1 MQINTGQKT
10 GRALS
15 LGWPTE
21 VKGLM
26 RVLKGVLFLALLFN
40 CVQAFS
46 TTIPATQS
54 ITLAW
59 TPSPDTNIMGYNI
72 YYGVASRTYPNVI
85 NVGNVTSATISNLV
99 AGVTYYFA
107 ATEYDNLGQ
116 ESGFSDEVSY
126 LAPNGFPTMR
136 IHGMVAGQFILTMTG
151 QINHTYEIQATQDF
165 KTWTTI
171 GNVTIGASG
180 SLDFTDTNAQNFP
193 DRFYRT
199 CDTQP

>member
-1 MQINTGQKT
+1 M
-10 GRALS
+10 GRAVS

-26 RVLKGVLFLALLFN
+26 GDLKGILFLALLLN
-40 CVQAFS
+40 SVQAFS
-46 TTIPATQS
+46 TTVPAAQS

-59 TPSPDTNIMGYNI
+59 IPSPDTNVMGYNI
-72 YYGVASRTYPNVI
+72 YYGVASRTYSNEI

-116 ESGFSDEVSY
+116 ESDFSDEVSY
-126 LAPNGFPTMR
+126 LVPDGLPTMQ

-151 QINHTYEIQATQDF
+151 QTNHTYEIQATQDF

-171 GNVTIGASG
+171 GSATIGASG
-180 SLDFTDTNAQNFP
+180 SLDFTDTNAQSFP
-193 DRFYRT
+193 ERFYRT
-199 CDTQP
+199 RDTQP